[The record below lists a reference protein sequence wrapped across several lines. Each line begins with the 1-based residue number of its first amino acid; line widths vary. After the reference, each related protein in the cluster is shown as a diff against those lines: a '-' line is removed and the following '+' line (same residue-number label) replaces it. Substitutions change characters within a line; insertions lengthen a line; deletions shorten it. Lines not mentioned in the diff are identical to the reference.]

1 MKQVL
6 PLTWRAL
13 RSRFQSLDVLRT
25 SISLLLGLLIKQMI
39 PRFQIKMR
47 FQLTPIYFFSCVI
60 VHKVQFVQEDRINRD
75 SLTQNEKLIIQTLN
89 HLGTRVCVQTL
100 EVHIESFY
108 CLMNIPVPRDMTSID
123 ILLSKYMI
131 VSHI

>member
-1 MKQVL
+1 M
-6 PLTWRAL
+6 
-13 RSRFQSLDVLRT
+13 
-25 SISLLLGLLIKQMI
+25 
-39 PRFQIKMR
+39 
-47 FQLTPIYFFSCVI
+47 I

-131 VSHI
+131 VSHIYVFFF